1 MILIPLQAV
10 PSQTLAT
17 IVERQAAQIAL
28 RQNGDAMYFDLVYR
42 GGAIVLARICR
53 DRARLLTDAHY
64 RGFVGDFAIV
74 DTQGKEDPNYTG
86 LGDRWK
92 LYYLGVNE

>member
-17 IVERQAAQIAL
+17 IVARQAVQVAL
-28 RQNGDAMYFDLVYR
+28 RQNGEQMYFDLFY
-42 GGAIVLARICR
+42 GGEAVVLARMCR
-53 DRARLLTDAHY
+53 DRVRLLTGAHY
-64 RGFVGDFAIV
+64 RGFEGDFAIV
-74 DTQGKEDPNYTG
+74 DTQGKDDPNYTG

-92 LYYLGVNE
+92 LYYLGVDE